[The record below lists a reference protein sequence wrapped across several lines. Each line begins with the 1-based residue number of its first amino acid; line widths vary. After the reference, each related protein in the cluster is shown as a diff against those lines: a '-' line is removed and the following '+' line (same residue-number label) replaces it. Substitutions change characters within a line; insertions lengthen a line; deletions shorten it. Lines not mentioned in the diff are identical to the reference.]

1 MSSEFLKAMA
11 APPPA
16 SSPQAPA
23 PPKSSPI
30 INEATLLAQ
39 VRRVTPSSPQAAPKE
54 GSMAA
59 MASPKKTQVI
69 PTEKTEDPFAGL

>member
-23 PPKSSPI
+23 PPKAPPL
-30 INEATLLAQ
+30 NEATLLAQ
-39 VRRVTPSSPQAAPKE
+39 VRRVTPGSPQAAPKV

-69 PTEKTEDPFAGL
+69 PTDETEDPFAGL

>member
-23 PPKSSPI
+23 PPKAVPVS
-30 INEATLLAQ
+30 EATLLEM
-39 VRRVTPSSPQAAPKE
+39 VRRVTPGSPQDAPQE
-54 GSMAA
+54 GAMAA

-69 PTEKTEDPFAGL
+69 PTEETEDPFAGL